1 VVEITESVFIQD
13 ATNAVD
19 VLSRL
24 REQGI
29 RLALDDFGCGYSSL
43 SYLQRFKFD
52 KLKIDQSFV
61 RRLGQNTDALTIIG
75 AIVNLGHNLGLQVT
89 VEGVETAAQLAILRE
104 LGCDQVQGYLFA
116 KPVPIILAS
125 DLEQARLRA
134 MFHDPVKRA
143 YA

>member
-1 VVEITESVFIQD
+1 VEITESVFIQD

-116 KPVPIILAS
+116 KPAPIILAS